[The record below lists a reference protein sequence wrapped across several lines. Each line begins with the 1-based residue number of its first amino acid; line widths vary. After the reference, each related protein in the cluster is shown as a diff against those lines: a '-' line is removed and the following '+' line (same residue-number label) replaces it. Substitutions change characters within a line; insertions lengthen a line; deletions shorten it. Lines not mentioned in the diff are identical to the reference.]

1 MKVSIHQPM
10 YLPWTPYIAKL
21 IHSDV
26 FVVID
31 NVQYPGGKSY
41 TNRNYIYQKNN
52 SILLTLPLEKYSL
65 GSKFFQININL
76 KTNWYDKHA
85 KTIKM
90 AYSKS
95 NNPYFIDELIQLYE
109 INNIGSDF
117 TNYCISHLELIKKN
131 LKLKTKIVR
140 ASTFKN
146 SYKGLDRIINILQN
160 FNASTYITGT
170 GEGSMR
176 YMDIERF
183 RKEKILLKTL
193 DYDDDLQKY
202 QFGKIRSGAFIDLLI
217 YKGADAINHVLRNT
231 SLREL

>member
-21 IHSDV
+21 IHSDI
-26 FVVID
+26 FVVFD

-41 TNRNYIYQKNN
+41 TNRNYIYQKNK
-52 SILLTLPLEKYSL
+52 SVLLTLPIEKHSL

-76 KTNWYDKHA
+76 KTKWYYKHA
-85 KTIKM
+85 KSIQM

-109 INNIGSDF
+109 IKNIVSDF

-146 SYKGLDRIINILQN
+146 NNKGLDLIIDILQY

-176 YMDIERF
+176 YIDSERF
-183 RKEKILLKTL
+183 RKENISLKTL
-193 DYDDDLQKY
+193 YYNDDLQKY
-202 QFGKIRSGAFIDLLI
+202 KFGKIRTGAFIDLLI
-217 YKGADAINHVLRNT
+217 NKGPDAINHVLKNS
-231 SLREL
+231 SLREY